1 MINYIQFKEKIKKRL
16 KTLAIEN
23 GIEITKISEE
33 VQYNINKASDVLK
46 IEVGEKY
53 FYLDISILF
62 SQYEQQ
68 NLKLK
73 EIYDIVD
80 EIAENTPSLLQD
92 PSDIIEIKREDVLL
106 KLIYT
111 QDNIE
116 LLKELPHRDYLDLSI
131 IYFLVTDKN
140 DELMK
145 TVLITNEMLEKSNL
159 TENQLYRMALS
170 NTQKMFP
177 LDITNTL
184 DDIDMVIEKIENGD
198 YDDIESFSDFFN
210 EDEDYEDYEDDEDY
224 EIDEYSEIE
233 DEYNEDENEEI
244 NIDEIYSN
252 LLDMKELMQ
261 NSPEKDLMFYIHD
274 EQYIMGSIAL
284 IYNSKIH
291 EVAEML
297 DDDVYV
303 FIPTNKE
310 AMVCSIDFPLESML
324 EYISTN
330 IDSFLTNGLD
340 QLISFSIYKYEKDT
354 RKISIEM
361 DFATVI
367 EKVKEILG
375 QEDIEDL

>member
-92 PSDIIEIKREDVLL
+92 PSDIIKIKREDVLL

-111 QDNIE
+111 QDNVE

-310 AMVCSIDFPLESML
+310 AMVCSVDFPLESML

>member
-16 KTLAIEN
+16 KILAIEN
-23 GIEITKISEE
+23 GIEITNISEE

-111 QDNIE
+111 QDNVE

-140 DELMK
+140 DEMMK

-198 YDDIESFSDFFN
+198 YDDIESFSDFLN
-210 EDEDYEDYEDDEDY
+210 EDEDYEYYEDDEDY

-310 AMVCSIDFPLESML
+310 AMVCSVDFPLESML